1 MNLSFGSSTYSLLH
15 GIVWQKLMVF
25 LFYFFIPN
33 IFVWAHQAPT
43 KQLPFSNKQINL
55 SAAYVDKSPRDKEKK
70 HRREKTKEEKTWAG
84 SGVVTQKLR
93 AKNKRV
99 Q

>member
-1 MNLSFGSSTYSLLH
+1 MNSSFTYSTYSLSH

-55 SAAYVDKSPRDKEKK
+55 SAAYVDKSPRDK
-70 HRREKTKEEKTWAG
+70 REKTSKRKAEEG
-84 SGVVTQKLR
+84 
-93 AKNKRV
+93 KNMWGWGW
-99 Q
+99 